1 VKDKTLAVLLYGKPI
16 GTLCCDRNARLRF
29 VYGDKARTARDAV
42 PLSLSL
48 PLAKREHDHAAVDA
62 FLWGLLPDNERVL
75 ERWARNFQ
83 VSARNPFALLAHVG
97 EDCAGAVQ
105 IVSADRVSELQEPGP
120 VQVKWL
126 TKREVGERLRLLRED
141 ETAWR
146 RSDDEGQ
153 FSLAGAQPKTALL
166 RYRSRWGVPIGK
178 TPTTHILKPPSALR
192 DGQIENEHFCLRLAR
207 TLGLPTAES
216 SIERFDGEV
225 AIVIERYDRVRLT
238 ASMAAHMAAQ
248 AAAEATAA
256 AAERGSP
263 QNATRAADAA
273 ARAAGFAQLAKTQP
287 VLRLH
292 QEDMCQALGVRPQS
306 KYQNEG
312 GPSPEQIAELLQAH
326 SDRPHEDVQAFAA
339 ALLYNWIVGG
349 SDGHAKNYS
358 LLHAAGG
365 RVRLAPFY
373 DIASA
378 LPYPELNTPRL
389 KLAMKIGG
397 HYRLREIGSR
407 ELRKLATGMRLDP
420 DALVARG
427 TELCAALPPAVQTLH
442 EQCKG
447 EGLDHAVLDQL
458 VRVLV
463 ARAKACSKELKT

>member
-1 VKDKTLAVLLYGKPI
+1 MTDKTLAVLLYGKPI
-16 GTLCCDRNARLRF
+16 GTLHCDRNARLRF
-29 VYGDKARTARDAV
+29 VYAEKERTARDAV

-75 ERWARNFQ
+75 ERWAQQFQ

-105 IVSADRVSELQEPGP
+105 IVPPDRVSELQTPGP

-126 TKREVGERLRLLRED
+126 TKQKVGERLRALRAD

-153 FSLAGAQPKTALL
+153 FSLAGAQPKTALFHHKG
-166 RYRSRWGVPIGK
+166 RWGVPIGK
-178 TPTTHILKPPSALR
+178 TPTTHILKPPSALL
-192 DGQIENEHFCLRLAR
+192 DGQIEDEHFCLRLAR
-207 TLGLPTAES
+207 ALGLPTAES
-216 SIERFDGEV
+216 RIERFGDEV
-225 AIVIERYDRVRLT
+225 AIVIERYDRVPLT
-238 ASMAAHMAAQ
+238 ASMAARMAAQ
-248 AAAEATAA
+248 
-256 AAERGSP
+256 
-263 QNATRAADAA
+263 
-273 ARAAGFAQLAKTQP
+273 TQP
-287 VLRLH
+287 ILRLH

-312 GPSPEQIAELLQAH
+312 GPLPEQIVELLHAH
-326 SDRPHEDVQAFAA
+326 SDRPREDVQAFAD
-339 ALLYNWIVGG
+339 ALLYNWLVAGP
-349 SDGHAKNYS
+349 DGHAKNYS
-358 LLHAAGG
+358 LLHGAGG

-397 HYRLREIGSR
+397 HYRLREVGTR
-407 ELRKLATGMRLDP
+407 ELRKLARGIRLDP
-420 DALVARG
+420 EALIARAA
-427 TELCAALPPAVQTLH
+427 ELCAALPAAAQTLH
-442 EQCKG
+442 EQCTRD
-447 EGLDHAVLDQL
+447 GLNHLILERL
-458 VRVLV
+458 VRALV
-463 ARAKACSKELKT
+463 ARAKACSKELMT